1 MILKVSDMDFVFL
14 SVDEPNAEKNFADL
28 KRKVPWAKR
37 VHGVKGFDTAHKKA
51 AEVSETDRFITVD
64 ADTQI
69 HNSFLNVIV
78 DLNSLGLDNT
88 YQLSWC
94 GHIDLNGLRYGN
106 GSLKC
111 WTQDFVKNMR
121 THENHDGGADSENK
135 NVIEFCHFPNYY
147 QFNDNHSIS
156 YIDGS
161 AYQAWRA
168 GFREGV
174 KMSLDKNVRQAPK
187 DLWWQNYQRLLVW
200 MTVGVDNP
208 YGIHAIHGARTG
220 CYLTMCTDW
229 DIGQAN
235 EYRFFENY
243 WKNELHKDKIPNFY
257 EDSIELGKKIN
268 AEQEI
273 DLPITPLTGE
283 QSKFFKKVY
292 LNTPRIMRKTR

>member
-1 MILKVSDMDFVFL
+1 MILNVSGMDFVFL

-51 AEVSETDRFITVD
+51 AEVSDTDRFITVD
-64 ADTQI
+64 ADTQV
-69 HNSFLNVIV
+69 HNSFLNVMV

-111 WTQDFVKNMR
+111 WTKDFVKNMR
-121 THENHDGGADSENK
+121 THENHDGEADSNNK

-147 QFNDNHSIS
+147 QFNDNYSIS

-161 AYQAWRA
+161 AHQAWRA

-174 KMSLDKNVRQAPK
+174 KMSLNRGKRVQDINTEIWIKNLQKLLIWMNVGT
-187 DLWWQNYQRLLVW
+187 DVEHGWWSCF
-200 MTVGVDNP
+200 
-208 YGIHAIHGARTG
+208 GARHG

-229 DIGQAN
+229 DTNKTRDFAHLDELWNEVEQSNVEQLMKHYSESLIDVGVNIGM
-235 EYRFFENY
+235 
-243 WKNELHKDKIPNFY
+243 
-257 EDSIELGKKIN
+257 
-268 AEQEI
+268 
-273 DLPITPLTGE
+273 TPLE
-283 QSKFFKKVY
+283 PQQSKWFKQVY
-292 LNTPRIMRKTR
+292 VNSPRRFK